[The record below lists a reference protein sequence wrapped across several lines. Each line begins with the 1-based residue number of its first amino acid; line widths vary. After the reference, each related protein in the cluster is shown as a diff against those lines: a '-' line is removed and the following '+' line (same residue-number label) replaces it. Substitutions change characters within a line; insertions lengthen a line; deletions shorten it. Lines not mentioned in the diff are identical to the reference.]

1 MTPDHLA
8 FAGDRGRSCQSGGSP
23 FIRAD
28 LTLEGINVTTE
39 KSRIQYVVVA
49 QQGLWKVRRDGKF
62 YGPYPSREGAMAS
75 AINAAHMSG
84 TNDRAAQVL
93 SQGED
98 GETIA
103 EWTFGLDAY
112 PPQGAPVG
120 TISFHDSTAPV
131 AWGTAQGR
139 NRLASTVLAWSR
151 SWAPL

>member
-1 MTPDHLA
+1 MSA
-8 FAGDRGRSCQSGGSP
+8 
-23 FIRAD
+23 
-28 LTLEGINVTTE
+28 E
-39 KSRIQYVVVA
+39 KRMIDYVVV
-49 QQGLWKVRRDGKF
+49 LTEERWTVRRDGKS
-62 YGPYPSREGAMAS
+62 YGPYPDREAALTS

-84 TNDRAAQVL
+84 TNDRSAQVL

-98 GETIA
+98 GETKT

-120 TISFHDSTAPV
+120 TISFHDSTAP
-131 AWGTAQGR
+131 ADWATAQGR